1 MDTKALRQKILHLAI
16 RGKLVPQDPNDEPAS
31 VLLERIRTEKE
42 RLIAEGKIKRPQK
55 AKSSSS
61 EYHYQKF
68 EIPASWEWTTL
79 GEIIKLYSGQDFVP
93 EKYNDEKN
101 GIPYIIGASNIQDG
115 NIIVTRW
122 TEYPSVIS
130 EYGDL
135 LIVCKGAGVG
145 KMVINNVG
153 KCHIARQIQAIR
165 VYGNTILLDYIQL
178 VLQKG
183 ISYVVSQANGLIPG
197 LPRDLLL
204 NFPIPLPPI
213 QEQKRISKT
222 FLNFDATLKCIEQF
236 GSTLSTSIKTIKSK
250 ILELAMQGKLVPQ
263 DPADEPAA
271 DLLRRVNPKARII
284 TDNPHYPQLPD
295 NWALSTIKDVFII
308 NPKNKVDNS
317 TLAGFVPMA
326 SIDDGYSN
334 SFTFVTKEWGAIK
347 SGFTH
352 FADGDIAVAK
362 ISPCLEN
369 RKSMVV
375 KGLPNG
381 IGSGTT
387 ELLVFRS
394 DARIPEYGLLFFKSD
409 NFIKKCVSTYNG
421 VVGQQRVGKG
431 IVEEIA
437 LPIPPVNEQKKIVG
451 VVKYLFNVLE
461 NIRVSLD

>member
-1 MDTKALRQKILHLAI
+1 M
-16 RGKLVPQDPNDEPAS
+16 
-31 VLLERIRTEKE
+31 
-42 RLIAEGKIKRPQK
+42 
-55 AKSSSS
+55 
-61 EYHYQKF
+61 YHYQKF

-295 NWALSTIKDVFII
+295 NWIYV
-308 NPKNKVDNS
+308 
-317 TLAGFVPMA
+317 
-326 SIDDGYSN
+326 SIDDINEYKSRSVNPAVYPEQVFDLYSVPIYPTGEPERLKGQEIG
-334 SFTFVTKEWGAIK
+334 STKQTVK
-347 SGFTH
+347 C
-352 FADGDIAVAK
+352 GDILLCK
-362 ISPCLEN
+362 INPHLNRVWFIDSDSDHTQIASSEWIVVRPKELYAPFIREYFTSPAF
-369 RKSMVV
+369 RKMLCSQVSGVGGSLTRAQPSLV
-375 KGLPNG
+375 KQY
-381 IGSGTT
+381 
-387 ELLVFRS
+387 LV
-394 DARIPEYGLLFFKSD
+394 
-409 NFIKKCVSTYNG
+409 
-421 VVGQQRVGKG
+421 
-431 IVEEIA
+431 
-437 LPIPPVNEQKKIVG
+437 PIPPYEEQIRIVEHMSKFIENLTDIEVN
-451 VVKYLFNVLE
+451 LTTL
-461 NIRVSLD
+461 

>member
-394 DARIPEYGLLFFKSD
+394 DALIPEYGLLFFKSD